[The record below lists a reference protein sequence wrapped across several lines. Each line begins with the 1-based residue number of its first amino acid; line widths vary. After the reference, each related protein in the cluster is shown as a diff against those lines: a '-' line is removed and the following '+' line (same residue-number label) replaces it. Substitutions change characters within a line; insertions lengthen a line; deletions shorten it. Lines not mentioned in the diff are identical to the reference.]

1 MISTLS
7 CIKNKSLTFLR
18 GQLGAVAFEYV
29 LIIGG
34 VSVVIFFAMSVA
46 VPSLANALMDATCKS
61 IKETVFE
68 PLRHPEEGVH
78 NHGFNLKCPKG

>member
-1 MISTLS
+1 MDALS
-7 CIKNKSLTFLR
+7 LLKTRAQSFLQNKR
-18 GQLGAVAFEYV
+18 GAVAFEYT

-34 VSVVIFFAMSVA
+34 VSVVIFFAMAVA
-46 VPSLANALMDATCKS
+46 VPSLTNAMMDATCKS

>member
-1 MISTLS
+1 MDALS
-7 CIKNKSLTFLR
+7 LLKTRAQSFLQNKR
-18 GQLGAVAFEYV
+18 GAVAFEYT

-34 VSVVIFFAMSVA
+34 VSVVIFFAMAVA
-46 VPSLANALMDATCKS
+46 VPSLTSAMMDATCKS

-78 NHGFNLKCPKG
+78 NHQFNLKCPKG